1 MVGSIGGVGVGGG
14 HGGCCWLLGVGV
26 VGCWQQKYVGGVG
39 VHPPRDHPGQV
50 VVFLLAP
57 PTNQPPTAMATTS
70 PKRKRSAQEILD
82 NAKSQGNV
90 AAAMIQKIIDD
101 NELDISTKLKCMR
114 KSTYK
119 DSLKGIVMCQIMQ
132 LQLQTTPT
140 ARQDRRQRRQLSK
153 ETKPETIEELREK
166 WLQQKRTQG
175 VDIVFGMTAD
185 EMLSGSREW
194 ETWLTMNE

>member
-1 MVGSIGGVGVGGG
+1 
-14 HGGCCWLLGVGV
+14 
-26 VGCWQQKYVGGVG
+26 
-39 VHPPRDHPGQV
+39 
-50 VVFLLAP
+50 
-57 PTNQPPTAMATTS
+57 
-70 PKRKRSAQEILD
+70 
-82 NAKSQGNV
+82 
-90 AAAMIQKIIDD
+90 MIQKIIDD

-140 ARQDRRQRRQLSK
+140 ARQERRQRRQLSK